1 MSEDTI
7 VKVNTAIK
15 TVLDK
20 YFNNAI
26 DIRFDLPEMNSVQPA
41 PTISVFLY
49 DVHEDLELRQSRH
62 PYVRGAID
70 ASHVSWVNLNCNY
83 LITYWETQSPGKDS
97 KGPDSAP
104 NNQAIQTITK
114 TLQALL
120 NHRAL
125 EGIEGAYARV
135 IPPQENLSSLGTFWQ
150 ALGHRPRL
158 SLLYSI
164 TVPFLLDDGEKPVPI
179 ETFDARVIDI
189 KTALSSIALDQSNYV
204 TGGEMV
210 VTVMVKNAQGNAET
224 GLASVLKV
232 EVPHAVSQNV
242 SWTDNNN
249 GTYVARYVAGQV
261 GGGLTAT
268 LIVGTTSVQ
277 SNVYVVTA
285 KMVGNKITQA

>member
-1 MSEDTI
+1 MSENTI
-7 VKVNTAIK
+7 AKVNVALK
-15 TVLDK
+15 TVLEK

-41 PTISVFLY
+41 PTVSVFLY

-62 PYVRGAID
+62 PYLRIATD
-70 ASHVSWVNLNCNY
+70 ASHASWVNLNCNY

-164 TVPFLLDDGEKPVPI
+164 TVPFLLDDGEKPVLI

-189 KTALSSIALDQSNYV
+189 KTALSSIALDRASYV
-204 TGGEMV
+204 AGDEIV
-210 VTVMVKNAQGNAET
+210 VTVTVKNAQGNAET

-232 EVPHAVSQNV
+232 VVPHAMSQDV

-249 GTYVARYVAGQV
+249 GTYVARYVAGLAGV
-261 GGGLTAT
+261 GLTAT
-268 LIVGTTSVQ
+268 LMIGETSVQ
-277 SNVYVVTA
+277 SKEYAVTA
-285 KMVGNKITQA
+285 KIVSGKVT